1 MNHRRISQ
9 TWIGK
14 AIILLL
20 FLVYSLVLT
29 SATGG
34 KWYDFYLPS
43 VASII
48 AIGLFALAII
58 LKTKLPQMNRIAW
71 CSILLGGG
79 YFLIRAWYSDG
90 FYKSLADIIPILF
103 AIIFYILGTHIALQ
117 NGKNKILF
125 SILALFII
133 ANFVCLL
140 FPHTLSPGRPNQLL
154 TWQHVSNTGLFG
166 YKNFAGQFLVG
177 TGVFCIGY
185 FILSGIRSWYW
196 LLLGLW
202 AWYLSFDVHS
212 RAVYPNISIGICVC
226 WLLVLIKSYKKTKIF
241 IVLSIGSLIAFCCLV
256 GVVISLAI
264 LHPDT
269 LSDLSTYFQSSG
281 RFSLSS
287 LALVLAEQSPIFGLG
302 AQSFTQYALPFSI
315 GEVLPNMAHN
325 EYAQVICDYG
335 ITGLILMIGIIASH
349 LYLGFKT
356 LLRQQQF
363 SSKDK
368 ALHAGALAL
377 VIVICIHASFD
388 FVWHNAA
395 LLSITAFC
403 MGILVVDKTRGIKVG
418 SPLNNYGQL
427 ILALGIATILG
438 LTAQQSYPIWKLSWE
453 MNSLPIITD
462 KTPPTREHLRIL
474 TQAVERS
481 HDPDLTEMLASVLI
495 PLNASRADKE
505 QIYPQLIKHLEQAIS
520 LDPNNDILKT
530 LLGQTWDRMGQF
542 EKGDALLFP
551 YSIPNLYYGYPWKMI
566 YANHLLMWAE
576 ASCHKNPAQALSLFI
591 ETIDYTTK
599 QPYSQQ
605 REDIKNKATIFLEI
619 LQRKEIT
626 PDDTWKETRLPLTHP
641 TFYEQA
647 LRDHPVSR

>member
-58 LKTKLPQMNRIAW
+58 LKTKLPQMNRTAW

-212 RAVYPNISIGICVC
+212 RAVYPNISI
-226 WLLVLIKSYKKTKIF
+226 
-241 IVLSIGSLIAFCCLV
+241 
-256 GVVISLAI
+256 
-264 LHPDT
+264 
-269 LSDLSTYFQSSG
+269 
-281 RFSLSS
+281 
-287 LALVLAEQSPIFGLG
+287 
-302 AQSFTQYALPFSI
+302 
-315 GEVLPNMAHN
+315 
-325 EYAQVICDYG
+325 
-335 ITGLILMIGIIASH
+335 
-349 LYLGFKT
+349 
-356 LLRQQQF
+356 
-363 SSKDK
+363 
-368 ALHAGALAL
+368 
-377 VIVICIHASFD
+377 
-388 FVWHNAA
+388 
-395 LLSITAFC
+395 
-403 MGILVVDKTRGIKVG
+403 
-418 SPLNNYGQL
+418 
-427 ILALGIATILG
+427 
-438 LTAQQSYPIWKLSWE
+438 
-453 MNSLPIITD
+453 
-462 KTPPTREHLRIL
+462 
-474 TQAVERS
+474 
-481 HDPDLTEMLASVLI
+481 
-495 PLNASRADKE
+495 
-505 QIYPQLIKHLEQAIS
+505 
-520 LDPNNDILKT
+520 
-530 LLGQTWDRMGQF
+530 
-542 EKGDALLFP
+542 
-551 YSIPNLYYGYPWKMI
+551 
-566 YANHLLMWAE
+566 
-576 ASCHKNPAQALSLFI
+576 
-591 ETIDYTTK
+591 
-599 QPYSQQ
+599 
-605 REDIKNKATIFLEI
+605 
-619 LQRKEIT
+619 
-626 PDDTWKETRLPLTHP
+626 
-641 TFYEQA
+641 
-647 LRDHPVSR
+647 